1 MNQRSTINYP
11 LQFAFLLGLMGVFI
25 VLTAFLI
32 PFTGSLL
39 MHVPFMQVTDQLN
52 RPENI
57 NISRVLNTLASLLV
71 FLLPALFLARIISKR
86 PFTQLGFNTAIS
98 GKQIFWMCLILF
110 AGIML
115 SGALGELNE
124 KIPIP
129 AQWYAKAKTLEDAY
143 KASMLSM
150 ATMKTPL
157 DYILTLLVLAAAPAL
172 FEEVLFRSGF
182 QQVFIGWT
190 NNKWAGI
197 LIAGILFSSFHFS
210 YFGFLPRMALGV
222 ILGLIFYYSKN
233 IWLSILLHFLNNAFV
248 ITQLYI
254 ASGMGKSVSKT
265 MDESIPSWWGII
277 ALVLLLVFFRSFK
290 KESDLVLVNRG
301 NNLNIVS

>member
-1 MNQRSTINYP
+1 MSQRSTINYP

-25 VLTAFLI
+25 VLTAFLV
-32 PFTGSLL
+32 PFIGSLW
-39 MHVPFMQVTDQLN
+39 MEVPFMQVTDRLN

-57 NISRVLNTLASLLV
+57 HISRVLNTLASLMV
-71 FLLPALFLARIISKR
+71 FLLPALFLARILSKQ

-98 GKQIFWMCLILF
+98 RKQVFWICLILF

-124 KIPIP
+124 KMPIP
-129 AQWYAKAKTLEDAY
+129 AKWYVKARALEEAY
-143 KASMLSM
+143 KAAMLSM

-157 DYILTLLVLAAAPAL
+157 DYVLTLGVLAAAPAL

-197 LIAGILFSSFHFS
+197 LIASIVFSGFHFS
-210 YFGFLPRMALGV
+210 YFGFLPRVALGV
-222 ILGLIFYYSKN
+222 LLGLIFYYSKN
-233 IWLSILLHFLNNAFV
+233 IWLSIFLHFLNNAFV
-248 ITQLYI
+248 VTQLYI
-254 ASGMGKSVSKT
+254 ASGMGKSLSKT
-265 MDESIPSWWGII
+265 MDERIPFWWGII
-277 ALVLLLVFFRSFK
+277 AVLLLFVFFRSFK
-290 KESDLVLVNRG
+290 KESDLVLANRE
-301 NNLNIVS
+301 NKPNLIF

>member
-1 MNQRSTINYP
+1 MSQRSTINYP

-25 VLTAFLI
+25 VLTAFLV
-32 PFTGSLL
+32 PFIGSLW
-39 MHVPFMQVTDQLN
+39 MEVPFMQVTDRLN

-57 NISRVLNTLASLLV
+57 HISRVLNTLASLMV
-71 FLLPALFLARIISKR
+71 FLLPALFLARILSKQ

-98 GKQIFWMCLILF
+98 RKQVFWICLILF

-124 KIPIP
+124 KMPIP
-129 AQWYAKAKTLEDAY
+129 AKWYVKARALEEAY
-143 KASMLSM
+143 KAAMLSM

-157 DYILTLLVLAAAPAL
+157 DYVLTLGVLAAAPAL

-197 LIAGILFSSFHFS
+197 LIASIVFSSFHFS
-210 YFGFLPRMALGV
+210 YFGFLPRVALGV
-222 ILGLIFYYSKN
+222 LLGLIFYYSKN
-233 IWLSILLHFLNNAFV
+233 IWLSIFLHFLNNAFV
-248 ITQLYI
+248 VTQLYI
-254 ASGMGKSVSKT
+254 ASGMGKSFSKT
-265 MDESIPSWWGII
+265 MDERIPFWWGII
-277 ALVLLLVFFRSFK
+277 AVLLLFVFFRSFK
-290 KESDLVLVNRG
+290 KESDLVLANRE
-301 NNLNIVS
+301 NKPNLIF

>member
-1 MNQRSTINYP
+1 MSQRSTINYP

-25 VLTAFLI
+25 VLTAFLV
-32 PFTGSLL
+32 PFIGSLW
-39 MHVPFMQVTDQLN
+39 MQVPFMQVTDRMN

-57 NISRVLNTLASLLV
+57 HISRALNTLASLMV
-71 FLLPALFLARIISKR
+71 FLLPALFLARILSKQ

-98 GKQIFWMCLILF
+98 RKQVFWICLILF

-124 KIPIP
+124 KMPIP
-129 AQWYAKAKTLEDAY
+129 AKWYVKARALEEAY
-143 KASMLSM
+143 KAAMLSM

-157 DYILTLLVLAAAPAL
+157 DYVLTLGVLAAAPAL

-197 LIAGILFSSFHFS
+197 LIASIVFSSFHFS
-210 YFGFLPRMALGV
+210 YFGFLPRVALGV
-222 ILGLIFYYSKN
+222 LLGLIFYYSKN
-233 IWLSILLHFLNNAFV
+233 IWLSIFLHFLNNAFV
-248 ITQLYI
+248 VTQLYI
-254 ASGMGKSVSKT
+254 ASGMGKSLSKT
-265 MDESIPSWWGII
+265 MDERIPFWWGII
-277 ALVLLLVFFRSFK
+277 AVLLLFVFFRSFK
-290 KESDLVLVNRG
+290 KESDLVLANRE
-301 NNLNIVS
+301 NKPNLIF